1 MAMLLTPP
9 VPSNVLIAV
18 PSLAVNPRPW
28 ALQLLAKS
36 LAPSIYGHQR
46 IKEGLVLMLMGG
58 MERYVNNSH
67 IRCVLDA
74 HEHAPACVQA
84 ALAKRRSLPRAKQRH
99 FAC

>member
-1 MAMLLTPP
+1 VRGAGGWVGGDRKWWCGRLAQRQPSAQARRRARLRPAAPPLTGAIQPARARAR
-9 VPSNVLIAV
+9 PST
-18 PSLAVNPRPW
+18 RPW

-67 IRCVLDA
+67 IR
-74 HEHAPACVQA
+74 
-84 ALAKRRSLPRAKQRH
+84 
-99 FAC
+99 